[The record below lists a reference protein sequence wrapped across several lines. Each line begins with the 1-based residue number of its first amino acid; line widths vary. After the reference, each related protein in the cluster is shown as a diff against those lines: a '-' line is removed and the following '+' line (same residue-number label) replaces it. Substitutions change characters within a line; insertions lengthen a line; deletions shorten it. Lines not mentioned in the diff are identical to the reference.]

1 MSHGVLVGDG
11 EMMMVHYSIRCVHV
25 VNCVAMSTKSVH
37 VMNVTL
43 TIGDLQQYFWRQGV
57 TSFMGLL

>member
-1 MSHGVLVGDG
+1 
-11 EMMMVHYSIRCVHV
+11 MMMVHYSIRCVHV

-43 TIGDLQQYFWRQGV
+43 TIGDLQQYFRRQGV